1 MSLTWCK
8 CPDDHKGPHLKE
20 CPEFK
25 EIVIDIYNNPLHGE
39 IFRAC
44 LRLANSQFADEIVK
58 LRDQLCLAIGHSN
71 CYCDSCKKLT
81 PMMFTNKI
89 T

>member
-25 EIVIDIYNNPLHGE
+25 EIVMDDNHALIALEFTFELLKKHYPEMKSILGSDFIIAMALIE
-39 IFRAC
+39 KA
-44 LRLANSQFADEIVK
+44 LREEK
-58 LRDQLCLAIGHSN
+58 R
-71 CYCDSCKKLT
+71 KT
-81 PMMFTNKI
+81 T
-89 T
+89 